1 MIRRDLL
8 TSLRLPCGD
17 KYRLVIRQGDIDA
30 LYVFIAQIEAINILM
45 QRQLDIRRELGIQS
59 PSLIFRWRQGKIAIN
74 SF

>member
-45 QRQLDIRRELGIQS
+45 
-59 PSLIFRWRQGKIAIN
+59 
-74 SF
+74 

>member
-30 LYVFIAQIEAINILM
+30 LYVFIAQNRGYQYSYVETTGYKK
-45 QRQLDIRRELGIQS
+45 GIGHS
-59 PSLIFRWRQGKIAIN
+59 IAK
-74 SF
+74 SHTPMVTR